1 MAYLPQQ
8 VGQDPITKAL
18 GYLSRQIDQLK
29 KFTFN
34 TNDAGSD
41 EGEGCYKK
49 LRSKESISM
58 ISDYCITIKN

>member
-29 KFTFN
+29 KFTN
-34 TNDAGSD
+34 TTISGSR
-41 EGEGCYKK
+41 
-49 LRSKESISM
+49 LS
-58 ISDYCITIKN
+58 